1 MPNHSLR
8 RRCTWFVL
16 LTCLVL
22 NCFFVVSQGAWTSDL
37 GGDPDEAAHAVTS
50 LMVRD
55 FLDGGWRQPPLGF
68 AKRFYEDFPKV
79 ALGHY
84 PPGYYCLAGLWLL
97 PVASIKSLLL
107 LQAVLSAFLAA
118 LVYRLASKLVS
129 LPGAIVAGLL
139 MAVLPVSLG
148 QIQLVMSDTF
158 LTLLCLLAVTLW
170 RDYLNR
176 PSMGRAAGFG
186 LLAAAAILTKGSA
199 MGLCVV
205 PPVATALVGRWHLL
219 KSTSWWFSGLPAA
232 LLAGPWMLYSTK
244 ITAEGMIHRPLHE
257 FVPEAVAYYGRAMPH
272 TLGWVLAVLAFAGV
286 VCLGARAWT
295 QARGGALAASL
306 CAMLA
311 GMLLIIL
318 VVPAGLNGRYLLPVL
333 PTLLVGALLM
343 ADHQC
348 AVLPKY
354 RWMALLSV
362 TVGGF
367 MQVVDWPTKEVRG
380 FGMAVAQSGIPASAT
395 DMSNWLVASDPRGE
409 GAIIAAAAFN
419 CPQRSP
425 SSLRVY
431 RGSKELASSDWM
443 GRDYRSPFVDEAGLL
458 EHLDKL
464 RVSRVFVD
472 LSGAVAKRLPHEKLL
487 QSAMQ
492 SANDRWTIDFE
503 QTITR
508 RLGETGTLLVYKRT
522 AAPASAGPLK

>member
-8 RRCTWFVL
+8 RRCTWFIL
-16 LTCLVL
+16 LICLIL
-22 NCFFVVSQGAWTSDL
+22 NCFFVVTQGAWTSDL

-68 AKRFYEDFPKV
+68 AKRFYADFPKV

-84 PPGYYCLAGLWLL
+84 PPGYYCLAGVWLL

-107 LQAVLSAFLAA
+107 LQASLSACLSA

-148 QIQLVMSDTF
+148 QIQLVMSDTL
-158 LTLLCLLAVTLW
+158 LTLLCLLSVALW
-170 RDYLNR
+170 RDYLNH

-186 LLAAAAILTKGSA
+186 LMAATAILTKGSA

-205 PPVATALVGRWHLL
+205 PPVATALVGRWQLL
-219 KSTSWWFSGLPAA
+219 KTPSWWFSGLPVAV
-232 LLAGPWMLYSTK
+232 LAGPWMFFSTK

-257 FVPEAVAYYGRAMPH
+257 FVPEAATYYGRAMPH
-272 TLGWVLAVLAFAGV
+272 TLGWVLSILAFAGLV
-286 VCLGARAWT
+286 RLSTTAWNHV
-295 QARGGALAASL
+295 RGGALAASL

-311 GMLLIIL
+311 GMLLIIF
-318 VVPAGLNGRYLLPVL
+318 VVPAGLNDRYLLPVM
-333 PTLLVGALLM
+333 PVLLVGALLM
-343 ADHQC
+343 ADHLC
-348 AVLPKY
+348 AMLPRH

-362 TVGGF
+362 TAGGF
-367 MQVVDWPTKEVRG
+367 MHVVDWPTKEVHG
-380 FGMAVAQSGIPASAT
+380 FGTVVAQSGIPASAT
-395 DMSNWLVASDPRGE
+395 DASNWLVASDPRGE

-425 SSLRVY
+425 STLRVY

-443 GRDYRSPFVDEAGLL
+443 GRDYQSPFADETALL
-458 EHLDKL
+458 NHLDKL
-464 RVSRVFVD
+464 HVSRVFVD
-472 LSGAVAKRLPHEKLL
+472 LSGPVAKRLPHEKLL
-487 QSAMQ
+487 HAAMESAD
-492 SANDRWTIDFE
+492 NHWTLDFE
-503 QTITR
+503 QPITR
-508 RLGETGTLLVYKRT
+508 RPGETGTLLVYKRT
-522 AAPASAGPLK
+522 SPESAGPKQ